1 VTPKT
6 IAIITITL
14 ESLSEHRP
22 VVIGKTTAQIMA
34 SEGSQIATS
43 IDEKPR
49 VDGGGEP
56 CVSAAVSF
64 QYQIAW

>member
-1 VTPKT
+1 MT
-6 IAIITITL
+6 
-14 ESLSEHRP
+14 
-22 VVIGKTTAQIMA
+22 

-43 IDEKPR
+43 IDEKLC

>member
-1 VTPKT
+1 MQLNTEFHQKSRCRFAFNKRQVDLVNMT
-6 IAIITITL
+6 
-14 ESLSEHRP
+14 
-22 VVIGKTTAQIMA
+22 

-43 IDEKPR
+43 IDEKPCI
-49 VDGGGEP
+49 DGGGEP